1 MIRVS
6 DSFFGKK
13 FRRLENWVIFAPLF
27 QKAVY
32 APGWRNFYIFFSQNP
47 VIAISCGFDSRP
59 GYKPLSIIVKRLFF
73 FIIFCKLM
81 QFVDFP

>member
-1 MIRVS
+1 MVLYKINAYEDQVSSLENSLSQADKSDNPEKFKTMIRVS

-32 APGWRNFYIFFSQNP
+32 APGWRNW
-47 VIAISCGFDSRP
+47 
-59 GYKPLSIIVKRLFF
+59 
-73 FIIFCKLM
+73 
-81 QFVDFP
+81 